1 MSWARLRALQPPLVL
16 RPHPFGLG
24 QEVTHVFPDGGVQD
38 ISAELLIPA
47 KPLATEAI
55 GVGARTAVV
64 GVGNLALG
72 RGPAHRLAVAAVA
85 APLAHYQA
93 LKEISA
99 ATGLFA
105 TTLPVLLKLSL
116 NRLEEFLA
124 HQPGNVDGDLLFRRC
139 IDPRDRTPGL
149 LRTATLRAQAL
160 RLEGAARVLPKPAV
174 PL

>member
-1 MSWARLRALQPPLVL
+1 MCNQFVKMLYLASRAGLWPLEPSLVL
-16 RPHPFGLG
+16 RPYPFGLG

-47 KPLATEAI
+47 QTLATEAI

-85 APLAHYQA
+85 APLAYHQA
-93 LKEISA
+93 LKEIAA

-105 TTLPVLLKLSL
+105 TTLPVLLELSL
-116 NRLEEFLA
+116 NRREELLA
-124 HQPGNVDGDLLFRRC
+124 H
-139 IDPRDRTPGL
+139 
-149 LRTATLRAQAL
+149 
-160 RLEGAARVLPKPAV
+160 
-174 PL
+174 